1 VEHRGHGSF
10 KPLSHFHING
20 KLWWHSMKKIA
31 LLSDFVES
39 NQKYRKVIK
48 AVITQWVKDYQDGK
62 IAVTSVK
69 DLQCLLK
76 MEQELQKTL
85 LDNTKEV
92 SQMTMEDLE
101 T

>member
-1 VEHRGHGSF
+1 
-10 KPLSHFHING
+10 
-20 KLWWHSMKKIA
+20 MKKLA

-69 DLQCLLK
+69 DLQWLLK

-85 LDNTKEV
+85 LDNTNEM

>member
-1 VEHRGHGSF
+1 
-10 KPLSHFHING
+10 
-20 KLWWHSMKKIA
+20 MKKIA

-69 DLQCLLK
+69 DLQWLLK

-85 LDNTKEV
+85 LDNTNEM

>member
-1 VEHRGHGSF
+1 
-10 KPLSHFHING
+10 
-20 KLWWHSMKKIA
+20 MKKIA